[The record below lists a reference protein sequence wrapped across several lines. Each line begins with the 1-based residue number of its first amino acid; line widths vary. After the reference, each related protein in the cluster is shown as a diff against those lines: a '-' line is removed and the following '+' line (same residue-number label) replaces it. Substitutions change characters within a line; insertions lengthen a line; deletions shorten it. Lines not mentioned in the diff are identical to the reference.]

1 MSCFAAI
8 IISEMDDDDL
18 PHSKKLFLES
28 YSEDSKKE
36 PLALQ
41 LSTCLRYGLQIRSLG
56 LALCIFRKDRDN
68 QFLHKSVC

>member
-1 MSCFAAI
+1 MSCCAI
-8 IISEMDDDDL
+8 IISEMDDDNDL
-18 PHSKKLFLES
+18 LDSQKLFLER
-28 YSEDSKKE
+28 YSEDFEKE

-68 QFLHKSVC
+68 HFLHKSVC